1 MIFGE
6 LIHLLFIDLNALL
19 RKNVVIRGATFQQ
32 VLGITAIPF
41 DGIEMTALSKAL
53 GIDNSTCTRLIIRLE
68 RKEWVK
74 RISSKKDKRVNI
86 VTLTSKGKNIQKIL
100 DDQFYIIA
108 SKVED
113 LFPLSRRET
122 IVENLKLFRWNVSKV
137 ASDNR

>member
-6 LIHLLFIDLNALL
+6 LLHLLFIDLNALL

-32 VLGITAIPF
+32 VLGITAIPY
-41 DGIEMTALSKAL
+41 DGIEMTALSKVL
-53 GIDNSTCTRLIIRLE
+53 GIDNSTCTRLILRLE

-86 VTLTSKGKNIQKIL
+86 VTLTSKGQNIQKTL

-108 SKVED
+108 SKVEN
-113 LFPLSRRET
+113 LFPLSKRET

-137 ASDNR
+137 TSNNR

>member
-6 LIHLLFIDLNALL
+6 LLNLLFIDLNALL
-19 RKNVVIRGATFQQ
+19 RKNVVIKGATFQQ
-32 VLGITAIPF
+32 VLGITAIPY
-41 DGIEMTALSKAL
+41 DGIEMTALSKVL
-53 GIDNSTCTRLIIRLE
+53 GIDNSTCTRLILRLE

-86 VTLTSKGKNIQKIL
+86 VTLTSKGQNIQKTL

-108 SKVED
+108 SKVEN
-113 LFPLSRRET
+113 LFPLSKRET

-137 ASDNR
+137 TSNNR

>member
-6 LIHLLFIDLNALL
+6 LLHLLFIDLNALL
-19 RKNVVIRGATFQQ
+19 RKNVVIRGAPFQQ
-32 VLGITAIPF
+32 VLGITAIPY
-41 DGIEMTALSKAL
+41 DGIEMTALSKVL
-53 GIDNSTCTRLIIRLE
+53 GIDNSTCTRLILRLE

-86 VTLTSKGKNIQKIL
+86 VTLTSKGQNIQKTL

-108 SKVED
+108 SKVEN
-113 LFPLSRRET
+113 LFPLSKRET

-137 ASDNR
+137 TSNNR